1 MKSILDP
8 SFRYV
13 PSAAT
18 DIKKTFARLRL
29 EQRRDAERRASG
41 TLVDDDESLRS
52 DPMPRSRSGRAAAPP
67 SLR

>member
-41 TLVDDDESLRS
+41 TSDDDDESLRS
-52 DPMPRSRSGRAAAPP
+52 DLMVRRRSGRAPAPP